1 MMSSDI
7 TSKQTDL
14 QVHPPR
20 DERFTSTFEL
30 RPIFQTHLRRVRIKT
45 ATMPSSKGKPTD
57 PKLREKVKEDVKA
70 KPNKDGSGKGQMA
83 AWKAAEIS
91 KEYEKQG
98 GGYENEAGSKNE
110 PKKGEPE
117 AKSDSKKKAEEK
129 KADAKKDSEEEQ
141 EAPASAQKPKA
152 NVGKK
157 ADKKADEKASDEK
170 ESDGKAE
177 SKKKAA
183 PKKAAAPKKE
193 KKVPQEGTR
202 RSTRTAA
209 KRNSPIKEVD
219 TDADDDEDEAPK
231 KKKSKKSKS

>member
-1 MMSSDI
+1 
-7 TSKQTDL
+7 
-14 QVHPPR
+14 
-20 DERFTSTFEL
+20 
-30 RPIFQTHLRRVRIKT
+30 
-45 ATMPSSKGKPTD
+45 MPSSKGKPTD
-57 PKLREKVKEDVKA
+57 PKLREKVKEEVKQ
-70 KPNKDGSGKGQMA
+70 KPNKDGGGKGQMA

-110 PKKGEPE
+110 PKKGAPE

-129 KADAKKDSEEEQ
+129 QSDSKKEESKDDAEEQQ
-141 EAPASAQKPKA
+141 EAPANAQKPKA

-157 ADKKADEKASDEK
+157 ADKKSDDKANDEK
-170 ESDGKAE
+170 ESDEKVD

-183 PKKAAAPKKE
+183 SKKAAAPKKE
-193 KKVPQEGTR
+193 KKAPQEGTR
-202 RSTRTAA
+202 RSSRAAA
-209 KRNSPIKEVD
+209 KRNSPIKEID